1 MKKTDSAVCN
11 LYDQR
16 RNPAESA
23 EYDTPTYH
31 MRPGYYCSVG
41 AAAYEMPVRQASIGS
56 QIHPGSVPTF
66 RPQSPALYE
75 EPEGNGAIKPGVP
88 RAGDY
93 EVAVRTQLE
102 LDSELYTTVDEASQ
116 LSLKYRPTVPPPLP
130 LRQNSD
136 LTNQEYSR
144 IVRSIDERKN
154 MKREENNY
162 FTLEKIPDEDDPTGS
177 SFRIDQGSGT
187 DGRGKRHGEEEDNKE
202 QEEKDNDHSVNEEQ
216 LYSNMDMN
224 ESQLSAPEVNMP
236 PIDSPIYFCLED
248 TNTTPL

>member
-31 MRPGYYCSVG
+31 MRPGYCCSVG
-41 AAAYEMPVRQASIGS
+41 AAAYEMPVQQASIGS
-56 QIHPGSVPTF
+56 ELHPGSVPTF
-66 RPQSPALYE
+66 RPHSPALYE
-75 EPEGNGAIKPGVP
+75 EPDGNGAIKPGVP

-102 LDSELYTTVDEASQ
+102 LDNELYTTVDEASE
-116 LSLKYRPTVPPPLP
+116 LSLKYRPPVPPPLP

-144 IVRSIDERKN
+144 IMTTVDERKK
-154 MKREENNY
+154 MKRGDNNY

-177 SFRIDQGSGT
+177 SFRID
-187 DGRGKRHGEEEDNKE
+187 
-202 QEEKDNDHSVNEEQ
+202 
-216 LYSNMDMN
+216 
-224 ESQLSAPEVNMP
+224 
-236 PIDSPIYFCLED
+236 
-248 TNTTPL
+248 